1 MARHAQSYIF
11 AFFVNILLQYTLYVN
26 KCKVKLMD
34 SDAIKTTSL
43 STVYS
48 KEWASVIKR
57 LLKTV
62 MVKQDLSYK
71 DLSYRLRQIGTDQSP
86 DNLRNKINK
95 GVLGAQLLLQII
107 YVCDERI
114 DNREIEEL
122 LTLIQTTPDK

>member
-1 MARHAQSYIF
+1 MNPDTINAAS
-11 AFFVNILLQYTLYVN
+11 
-26 KCKVKLMD
+26 M
-34 SDAIKTTSL
+34 

-48 KEWASVIKR
+48 KEWAGVIKR

-62 MVKQDLSYK
+62 MAKQDLSYK